1 MAWGDWFRL
10 IPKGEA
16 TKLARVQI
24 DFPNSLDEAWTIDIK
39 KSRSRPPLPVRER
52 LRQIIAQVSGAST
65 TVHRGRG
72 QKLFHEVTAP
82 LWERYA
88 DKSGIR
94 YVLNRTHPLV
104 QRLHGKLDGEGVRH
118 LDLLL
123 ESVAASLPVE
133 MVYSDYSTNPR
144 DVSQMPPVE
153 NMTERL
159 DDLRKALWGDAPG
172 NAEAFRD
179 IVRSTRLFDD
189 HGEIVEN
196 YIKGEFA

>member
-1 MAWGDWFRL
+1 M
-10 IPKGEA
+10 
-16 TKLARVQI
+16 
-24 DFPNSLDEAWTIDIK
+24 
-39 KSRSRPPLPVRER
+39 
-52 LRQIIAQVSGAST
+52 
-65 TVHRGRG
+65 
-72 QKLFHEVTAP
+72 TAP

-94 YVLNRTHPLV
+94 YALNRTHPLV

-133 MVYSDYSTNPR
+133 MVYSDYSTHPR
-144 DVSQMPPVE
+144 DVSQMPLVE
-153 NMTERL
+153 NVKDRL
-159 DDLRKALWGDAPG
+159 DDLRRALWGDTPG

-189 HGEIVEN
+189 HGEIVET
-196 YIKGEFA
+196 YIRGGFA